1 MKYSLDKRLPK
12 YHGKKWIRDG
22 LPKKGEAWY
31 LGRPCSPRKGPTI
44 QKELI
49 QSLRK
54 STEYSKWKW
63 PRRPVYFLSDAHADA
78 EAFLASL
85 VVSGGIKKTGPANK
99 DFRLTRAG
107 RRADFIIGGDCLDK
121 GPSNLQLLRS
131 IRTFKKQSARLD
143 ILAGNHDM
151 RLLMAMRTIHKKQ
164 DPRTEHFFVRMGAK
178 AIPLLKEIHGQ
189 YFKDK
194 DVLRDVP
201 GRRECK
207 KLLFPSNQWFDEF
220 PRFAQWVMPEH
231 AIEREVVRLKRK
243 AERFE
248 YLCDDAGLSLRM
260 VYATAVKCRE
270 LFLEPK
276 GEFYWFYDE
285 MKLAKRKG
293 SFLFVHAGLDDR
305 AAILI
310 KDKGI
315 THLNKL
321 YQRQVKNNLFEFYYG
336 PLANIMRT
344 KYRDV
349 DMPLTSYGV
358 EKIYEKGIHAI
369 VHGHRNHLDG
379 QRLMLRKGILHIE
392 SDTTMDRNSR
402 KKEGLAG
409 YGAGVTIIRPEGQII
424 GISADYPYA
433 KVFEP
438 RGLVKRLPRP

>member
-1 MKYSLDKRLPK
+1 MKYNLDKQLPK
-12 YHGKKWIRDG
+12 YHGKKWTCDG
-22 LPKKGEAWY
+22 FPKKGVSWR
-31 LGRPCSPRKGPTI
+31 LGQPDSSRKEQAI

-63 PRRPVYFLSDAHADA
+63 PKDPICFISDAHADA
-78 EAFLASL
+78 DAFLASL
-85 VVSGGIKKTGPANK
+85 VMSGGIKKTGFGHK
-99 DFRLTRAG
+99 DFKLTPEG
-107 RRADFIIGGDCLDK
+107 RRTDFIIGGDCLDK
-121 GPSNLQLLRS
+121 GPSNLELLRS
-131 IRTFKKQSARLD
+131 IRTFKKRGARLD

-151 RLLMAMRTIHKKQ
+151 RLLMAMRTIQVKK

-178 AIPLLKEIHGQ
+178 AIPLLKEIHEL
-189 YFKDK
+189 YFKGK
-194 DVLRDVP
+194 DVLEDVP
-201 GRRECK
+201 GKRECK

-231 AIEREVVRLKRK
+231 AIEREVARLKRK
-243 AERFE
+243 SERFE
-248 YLCDDAGLSLRM
+248 SLCEEAGLSLRM
-260 VYATAVKCRE
+260 VYATALKCRE
-270 LFLEPK
+270 LFLDPK

-285 MKLAKRKG
+285 MKLAKRKD

-310 KDKGI
+310 QDKGI

-358 EKIYEKGIHAI
+358 ERIYEKGIHAI
-369 VHGHRNHLDG
+369 VHGHRSHIDG
-379 QRLMLRKGILHIE
+379 QRMMLRKGILHIE

-402 KKEGLAG
+402 KKEGLKG

-438 RGLVKRLPRP
+438 RELVN